1 MKHLLVGL
9 DAAAADA
16 QPYARVLE
24 AFGDEVKA
32 TFVAGGAFESA
43 LPEAEVVVT
52 QRLTDDQIAHAT
64 RLQWLASWAA
74 GLESMSAT
82 TLVDRGVIVTNSSGV
97 HGPNIA
103 EHVMGMM
110 LMFDRRLDVY
120 LRSQLAGRWNRE
132 LKSRGEGA
140 EELTGQTL
148 LVVGLGRIGEA
159 LARRAKAFEM
169 KVFGVKRSPT
179 HRHGDRDTVDR
190 VVGLDA
196 LDGVLPEADHV
207 VLALPLTVETR
218 HLFDAARLARMKPT
232 ARLYNVG
239 RGALIDEAAL
249 ATALADRRIAGAGLD
264 VFEQEPLPPTSPLWA
279 LDNVLLTPH
288 VSGVTPHYYERAAA
302 IFGRNLRKFLDGT
315 TLDNRFD
322 PARGY

>member
-1 MKHLLVGL
+1 MKHILVGL
-9 DAAAADA
+9 DAASADA
-16 QPYARVLE
+16 QPYARVIE
-24 AFGDEVKA
+24 AFGDQVKA

-43 LPEAEVVVT
+43 LPESEIVVT
-52 QRLTDDQIAHAT
+52 QRLTDEQIAHAT

-74 GLESMSAT
+74 GLESMSAA
-82 TLVDRGVIVTNSSGV
+82 TLAERGVIVTNSSGV

-110 LMFDRRLDVY
+110 LMFDRCLDVY
-120 LRSQLAGRWNRE
+120 FRSQLEGRWNRE

-159 LARRAKAFEM
+159 LAKRAKAFEM
-169 KVFGVKRSPT
+169 KVVGVKRSPA
-179 HRHGDRDTVDR
+179 HRHAEGDAVDR

-196 LDGVLPEADHV
+196 LGDVLPEADHV
-207 VLALPLTVETR
+207 VLALPLTAETR
-218 HLFDAARLARMKPT
+218 HLFDAARIATMKPT
-232 ARLYNVG
+232 ARLYNIG

-249 ATALADRRIAGAGLD
+249 AAALTAKRIAGAGLD
-264 VFEQEPLPPTSPLWA
+264 VFEQEPLPPASPLWA

-288 VSGVTPHYYERAAA
+288 VSGITPHYYERAAA
-302 IFGRNLRKFLDGT
+302 IFGQNLRKFLDGMA
-315 TLDNRFD
+315 LDNRFE
-322 PARGY
+322 PERGY